1 MVQNLNSAPARSVF
15 APESGDQTSKKITKK
30 CFAADHHHQSKTSQT
45 DRIAYSSKWMPLVC
59 RHYDWWCCGSSPT
72 SKIGFAGLLCAH
84 WKRTGSQFPVLLE
97 IKNKLPITI
106 SVSCQYNAKAF
117 KTHLGIAWTD
127 TVIAETTLAKD
138 LISQGI
144 FHNSDFN

>member
-1 MVQNLNSAPARSVF
+1 M
-15 APESGDQTSKKITKK
+15 
-30 CFAADHHHQSKTSQT
+30 
-45 DRIAYSSKWMPLVC
+45 
-59 RHYDWWCCGSSPT
+59 
-72 SKIGFAGLLCAH
+72 IGGAVVLPQLQRLALL
-84 WKRTGSQFPVLLE
+84 GSQFPVLLE

-117 KTHLGIAWTD
+117 KTHLGFAWTD